1 MRRLAALFLLTVLL
15 AALLPAAQGEGCRL
29 CGKIGRCCCFLR
41 LAAAP
46 KAHCAMKGGQGGQ
59 GGHSV
64 CRMARPEGRPA
75 ALRASHVPNR
85 TEGTVRT
92 LFATGAPGLA
102 GLVAAAEPHRPVLFR
117 PPPPTPPPRSF
128 RLV

>member
-1 MRRLAALFLLTVLL
+1 MRRLAALFLLTTLL

-46 KAHCAMKGGQGGQ
+46 KAHCAMN
-59 GGHSV
+59 GGHSA

-92 LFATGAPGLA
+92 TLFATGAPRRA